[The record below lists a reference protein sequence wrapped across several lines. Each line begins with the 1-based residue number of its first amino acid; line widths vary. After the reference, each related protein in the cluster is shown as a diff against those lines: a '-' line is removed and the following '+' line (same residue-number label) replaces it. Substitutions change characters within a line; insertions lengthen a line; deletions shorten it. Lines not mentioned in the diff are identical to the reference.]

1 METKANYV
9 AVGAFTVLVF
19 AAAFAFVYWVARVD
33 TGRDTA
39 PLDIIIE
46 GSVTGLSNGS
56 FVKFNGIDVGRITQL
71 SFDAANPRVVI
82 ARAQTRTDLPIT
94 GSTRAVLSFTGL
106 TGIAHIE
113 LEGGDANQPN
123 VFEIAAE
130 NGTVASI
137 MADPSAVNDLL
148 ATAQDIADRADSIL
162 SEVEEFVAEA
172 RAPLTRAV
180 NNVTEVTDALAANA
194 DGIDRFLAGMG
205 ELGGSLD
212 TLAVSLERTLGG
224 VDRLITAIDPAE
236 IDAIV
241 GDVRLFAAN
250 LSESS
255 QQFEMLMGSAR
266 QTLAGL
272 EGIGGRIDTSFDQV
286 DALIAAVDPEQVGAA
301 IAGFA
306 DAGTAAGQIADDV
319 AAVTAALDADRIEAI
334 IGEVNAFTAILS
346 RSSADFE
353 AVIASA
359 RAAIAGFEGV
369 GERIG
374 QSLEQVDA
382 LVGAVD
388 AERVNEAVAGFAD
401 AGASARQITDD
412 VAGVTAALEGRDQD
426 IDTIFANV
434 TEMSERLNAAS
445 ARVDGVLGR
454 LDGFLGDGDAGSLFA
469 DAGETLR
476 AFRDAA
482 NNLNGRLDTIGA
494 DLERFSDRGLRDV
507 EALVNDARR
516 SIVRI
521 EQAITSLERNPQ
533 RLIFGGSDGVRR
545 FDGRQR
551 R

>member
-46 GSVTGLSNGS
+46 GSVTGLATGS

-71 SFDAANPRVVI
+71 SFDAGNPRVVI
-82 ARAQTRTDLPIT
+82 ARAQMRTDLPIT
-94 GSTRAVLSFTGL
+94 ASTRAVLSFTGL

-123 VFEIAAE
+123 VFQIAAE
-130 NGTVASI
+130 DDAVASI
-137 MADPSAVNDLL
+137 TADPSAVNDLL

-172 RAPLTRAV
+172 RAPLTQAL

-194 DGIDRFLAGMG
+194 DGIDQFLAGMG

-212 TLAVSLERTLGG
+212 TLAVALEGTLSG
-224 VDRLITAIDPAE
+224 VNQLIAAVDPAE

-241 GDVRLFAAN
+241 GDVRRFASN
-250 LSESS
+250 LGETSE
-255 QQFEMLMGSAR
+255 QFETLVASAR

-286 DALIAAVDPEQVGAA
+286 DALIAAVDPEQVSTAMS
-301 IAGFA
+301 GFA
-306 DAGTAAGQIADDV
+306 DAGTAARQITSDV
-319 AAVTAALDADRIEAI
+319 AAVTAALDPERIELI
-334 IGEVNAFTAILS
+334 IADVNTFTATLS
-346 RSSADFE
+346 QSSADIDTL
-353 AVIASA
+353 IASA
-359 RAAIAGFEGV
+359 RTAIEGFEGV
-369 GERIG
+369 GDQIG
-374 QSLEQVDA
+374 SSLEQVEA
-382 LVGAVD
+382 LVGAID
-388 AERVNEAVAGFAD
+388 ADQVNEAVSGFAD
-401 AGASARQITDD
+401 AGAAARQITAD
-412 VAGVTAALEGRDQD
+412 VAEVTASLEGRDAD
-426 IDTIFANV
+426 IDAIFTNV

-445 ARVDGVLGR
+445 ARVDGVLAR
-454 LDGFLGDGDAGSLFA
+454 LDGLLGDGDGGSLLA

-507 EALVNDARR
+507 ETLVNDARR